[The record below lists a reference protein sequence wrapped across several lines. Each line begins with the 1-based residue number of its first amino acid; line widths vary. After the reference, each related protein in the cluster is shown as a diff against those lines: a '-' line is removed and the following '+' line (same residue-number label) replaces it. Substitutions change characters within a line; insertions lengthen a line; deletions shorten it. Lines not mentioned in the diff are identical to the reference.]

1 MNPETLAGLAIG
13 WMLILFAGVTV
24 NHILCVQEY
33 ERRRS

>member
-1 MNPETLAGLAIG
+1 MAPETLAGLAIG

-24 NHILCVQEY
+24 NHIEAVREY

>member
-24 NHILCVQEY
+24 NHVLSVREY
-33 ERRRS
+33 GRRKP